1 MLYSFQNLLSNPFLM
16 TLHPECYTISSL
28 KLFNFIFHK
37 TSRDILLNMKIFVS
51 LLQWFSSALR
61 IKSQLH
67 SVTDDALLP
76 CLCGPLHLYMEAP
89 SSPHSWVLVTQP
101 QSSLL
106 TFSATHSVDI
116 ALNTFFYSWPWLHL
130 NHLLNMED
138 LNR

>member
-1 MLYSFQNLLSNPFLM
+1 MLYSFQNLLSDPFLM

-37 TSRDILLNMKIFVS
+37 TSRDILLNIKIFIS

-76 CLCGPLHLYMEAP
+76 CLCGLLHLYMEAP
-89 SSPHSWVLVTQP
+89 SSPHFWVLVTQP
-101 QSSLL
+101 IFFTHFFCHTQCGHCFEYLL
-106 TFSATHSVDI
+106 LLL
-116 ALNTFFYSWPWLHL
+116 ALVKA
-130 NHLLNMED
+130 
-138 LNR
+138 